1 MKDVQKEEFEHEDIL
16 EIIIDFNKDIL
27 EEQKITLTEKLKKI
41 ISSKESITDWIDQE
55 KNALRLNLD
64 GFQNLMI
71 THFNSVLLVEDQ
83 SMDYPTTDYF
93 VYSSHNTY
101 LKGHQLYGDSSVE
114 MYAYAINLGCRCVEL
129 DCWDGPNNEPK
140 ITHGMTFTSD
150 ILFKDV
156 LKNIKD
162 NAFKKTESPF
172 FLSIEMHCGDEQQK
186 IMAGYFKT
194 ILVDCWIPENDGN
207 PSFFPTPN
215 EMKNKFIVK
224 CKKNQEFLG
233 QKIGQKNIRLKML

>member
-1 MKDVQKEEFEHEDIL
+1 
-16 EIIIDFNKDIL
+16 
-27 EEQKITLTEKLKKI
+27 
-41 ISSKESITDWIDQE
+41 
-55 KNALRLNLD
+55 
-64 GFQNLMI
+64 MI

-224 CKKNQEFLG
+224 CKKPRVFRTENRAEKYKTKNVIEDSERKHRRGPSDFNVEKKIVQKSEFPLKENKKEEEK
-233 QKIGQKNIRLKML
+233 KIEKKWGNWKETDGRH